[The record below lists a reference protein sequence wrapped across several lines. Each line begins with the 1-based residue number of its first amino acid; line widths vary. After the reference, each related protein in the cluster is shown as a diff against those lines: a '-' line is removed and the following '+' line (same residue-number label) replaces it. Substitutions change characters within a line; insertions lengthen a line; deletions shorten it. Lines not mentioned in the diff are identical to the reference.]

1 MLFNESKSRTMEEA
15 VGTLLKML
23 DDSMKAFDQAAADL
37 HSKTQQDEGLDKS
50 LRACIDSHCHFVTG
64 LIEWTLTSARYRM
77 DDYMQKDGSFVIPL
91 E

>member
-1 MLFNESKSRTMEEA
+1 ML
-15 VGTLLKML
+15 G
-23 DDSMKAFDQAAADL
+23 DSMKAFEKAAEDL
-37 HSKTQQDEGLDKS
+37 YSQTKHDAELDRS

-77 DDYMQKDGSFVIPL
+77 DDYIQKDGSFVIPL